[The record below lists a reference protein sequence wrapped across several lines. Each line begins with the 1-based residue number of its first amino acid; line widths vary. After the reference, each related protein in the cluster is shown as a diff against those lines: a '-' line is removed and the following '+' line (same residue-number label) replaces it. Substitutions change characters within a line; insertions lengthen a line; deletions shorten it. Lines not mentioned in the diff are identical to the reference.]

1 MGGSNYDN
9 ITEKERSFNRIVLR
23 RLVGQGRIYV
33 LVSTGR
39 KKVYRILCSKTIGI
53 ANGGSLV
60 LQSHQKEKM
69 HSELVMK
76 RNENR
81 ISKLIKKKLAD
92 SAAAMADE
100 V

>member
-1 MGGSNYDN
+1 MAKDEFKSWLQQV
-9 ITEKERSFNRIVLR
+9 EKKS
-23 RLVGQGRIYV
+23 Q
-33 LVSTGR
+33 
-39 KKVYRILCSKTIGI
+39 KVYRIICSKTIGI

-81 ISKLIKKKLAD
+81 ISKLIKNKLAD